1 MPCVV
6 VVGAQWGDEG
16 KGKVIDLLTEKA
28 QMVVRFAGGPNAG
41 HTLVTGTERIVVR
54 LIPSGVLRRKKCVL
68 AQGMVIDPR
77 TLVDE
82 IRELEARGY
91 LRDNEL
97 VVSDRAHAILP
108 VHVLID
114 TLREGSSAAIGTTKR
129 GVGPCYEDKMA
140 RRGIPLGA
148 MRDAKSFEQS
158 VERLVEAWTPTA
170 KAFGATL
177 PSASAMIAELAPAR
191 ERILPLLVNTSL
203 LVDGAVRAKK
213 NVLFEG
219 AQGTLL
225 DIDHGT
231 YPFVTSST
239 ATAGGACTGAGV
251 GPTRIDQVV
260 GLVKA
265 YTTRVGGGPFPTELT
280 DAVGERLRAV
290 GAEFGSVTGRA
301 RRCGWLDFPA
311 LRYAARINGLS
322 SLAVTKLDVLT
333 GLDELRVCVAYD
345 TPQGRVTELPIDDLP
360 RAMPVY
366 ETLPGWREPI
376 GAARTLE
383 ALPRTARAYLDLIAR
398 EVDVPIGIVSVGSA
412 RDETIVLQHPFG

>member
-16 KGKVIDLLTEKA
+16 KGKLIDLLTEKA
-28 QMVVRFAGGPNAG
+28 DMVVRFAGGPNAG
-41 HTLVTGTERIVVR
+41 HTLVTGTERIIVR
-54 LIPSGVLRRKKCVL
+54 LVPSGVLRRTRCVL

-77 TLVDE
+77 TLVEE
-82 IRELEARGY
+82 IAALEARGY
-91 LRDNEL
+91 LQDAEL

-114 TLREGSSAAIGTTKR
+114 SLREGGAGAIGTTKR

-140 RRGIPLGA
+140 RRGVTLGA
-148 MRDAKSFEQS
+148 MRDLRAFEK
-158 VERLVEAWTPTA
+158 LVAIMAEAWTPVA
-170 KAFGATL
+170 NAFGAKV
-177 PSASAMIAELAPAR
+177 PSAAQMIDELGPAR
-191 ERILPLLVNTSL
+191 ERLLPLLAATSPI
-203 LVDGAVRAKK
+203 VDAAVRAGK

-231 YPFVTSST
+231 YPFVTSSS

-251 GPTRIDQVV
+251 GPTAIDHVV

-280 DAVGERLRAV
+280 ESIGERLRTA
-290 GAEFGSVTGRA
+290 GAEFGSVTGRP
-301 RRCGWLDFPA
+301 RRTGWIDFPA

-333 GLDELRVCVAYD
+333 GLDSIEVCVAYD
-345 TPQGRVTELPIDDLP
+345 TPHGRVRELPIDEM
-360 RAMPVY
+360 AQATPVY
-366 ETLPGWREPI
+366 ETMPGWQEPL
-376 GAARTLE
+376 GQARTIE
-383 ALPRTARAYLDLIAR
+383 ALPTNARAYVARIAT
-398 EVDVPIGIVSVGSA
+398 ELDVPLGIVSVGSA
-412 RDETIVLQHPFG
+412 RDETILLKHPF